1 MLHTTTAL
9 ASAAPP
15 ESPSPSRVFGLLSWS
30 KRTYATRYAVQRD
43 RFRPGSKANVVNER
57 QLITACRVMDR
68 SAQRRVYDQTVE
80 RVYRLI
86 LRMVRNA
93 DDAFDLTQEVYV
105 RVFNRID
112 EFRAESSLAT
122 WIHRI
127 AVNEAL
133 AFLRRRQ
140 TQNRHLNSSPA
151 KDEARSV
158 DLKGQDEQLDVQA
171 ALDQLSEEDR
181 LILFL
186 RYDQRHDY
194 RAIGELLECAEGT
207 VASRLSRARQRLKE
221 ALTDGYSLTEE
232 TRAPAHQNDG
242 SGHLRLTGVDAVDR
256 ETQELRAKRRAAGG
270 ERP

>member
-1 MLHTTTAL
+1 MLHTATAQ
-9 ASAAPP
+9 AFATPP
-15 ESPSPSRVFGLLSWS
+15 KSPSPALALGLSSWS

-43 RFRPGSKANVVNER
+43 RLRPGSKANAVDER
-57 QLITACRVMDR
+57 QLITACRAMDR
-68 SAQRRVYDQTVE
+68 SAQRRLYDQTVE

-86 LRMVRNA
+86 FRMVRNA

-105 RVFNRID
+105 RVLTRID
-112 EFRAESSLAT
+112 EFRAECSLAT

-127 AVNEAL
+127 AVNETL

-140 TQNRHLNSSPA
+140 TQNRHLNSSA
-151 KDEARSV
+151 GRDEARSAYV
-158 DLKGQDEQLDVQA
+158 LGQDEQLDVQT

-186 RYDQRHDY
+186 RYDQGHDY

-207 VASRLSRARQRLKE
+207 VASRLSRARQRLRE
-221 ALTDGYSLTEE
+221 ALTDGCSFREE
-232 TRAPAHQNDG
+232 TRAPSHQNDG
-242 SGHLRLTGVDAVDR
+242 SGHFRLTGFDAGDR
-256 ETQELRAKRRAAGG
+256 ETQEFGAKRRAAGG

>member
-1 MLHTTTAL
+1 M
-9 ASAAPP
+9 
-15 ESPSPSRVFGLLSWS
+15 
-30 KRTYATRYAVQRD
+30 D
-43 RFRPGSKANVVNER
+43 ER

-105 RVFNRID
+105 RVFTRID

-207 VASRLSRARQRLKE
+207 VASRLSGARQRLKE